1 MSDAPFAGIR
11 EIFEECD
18 RLEAQGKDIVHLEIG
33 RPDFDT
39 PSPIKQGAIDA
50 LERGDVH
57 YTSNYGIRPLRDEL
71 AAKLESENGVKYDP
85 GTEIVVTCG
94 ATEAVFVTLLSL
106 VEAGDEVLI
115 PNPCWTYPAGIQLA
129 GADAKSYELN
139 PDGGF
144 QPNIDSLQKSV
155 SSRTKLLIVNSPNN
169 PTGGVLDRSR
179 AEELRDFAVDNDLL
193 VLSDEIY
200 EKIL

>member
-57 YTSNYGIRPLRDEL
+57 YTSNYGIRP
-71 AAKLESENGVKYDP
+71 
-85 GTEIVVTCG
+85 C
-94 ATEAVFVTLLSL
+94 ATSSPQNWNRKT
-106 VEAGDEVLI
+106 G
-115 PNPCWTYPAGIQLA
+115 
-129 GADAKSYELN
+129 LN
-139 PDGGF
+139 
-144 QPNIDSLQKSV
+144 
-155 SSRTKLLIVNSPNN
+155 T
-169 PTGGVLDRSR
+169 TR
-179 AEELRDFAVDNDLL
+179 APRL
-193 VLSDEIY
+193 
-200 EKIL
+200 